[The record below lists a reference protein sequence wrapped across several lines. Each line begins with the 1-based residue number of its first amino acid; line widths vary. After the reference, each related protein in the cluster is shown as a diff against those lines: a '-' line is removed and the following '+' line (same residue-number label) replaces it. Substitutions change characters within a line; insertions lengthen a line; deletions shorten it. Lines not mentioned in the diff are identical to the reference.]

1 MKPLV
6 VRFQAFGPYKNEQVI
21 DFEKLSKQGL
31 FLICGETGSGKTTI
45 LDAITFALY
54 GKSSGGMRDQLE
66 FMRCKQSEWGIDTYV
81 CYDFELQGQ
90 VYRFERKLECKKVKL
105 SASQNVYLKKEDGVF
120 APIFENCKE
129 KDINAK
135 AKELLGLDYD
145 QFRQVIILP
154 QGQFEK
160 LLTSNSDEKE
170 KILVS
175 IFGVN
180 KWQKI
185 ANNLY
190 EMAAAKRNV
199 LLKVK
204 EEMEI
209 RLQDEAC
216 RNLEEFEVQIAALKS
231 SIQLEEEKFI
241 ASDFDGQ
248 KKKVEQEL
256 ELGKQYQALHE
267 LEQGLMRLV
276 AQKELYDEKQN
287 QLKLAEEAEG
297 LRLHMKTLEESE
309 KNFQKREKDV
319 EELLKMIPAVKQAV
333 TEAEAE
339 LARHMENQEK
349 IDKWQ
354 KEVIRLEERRPYYQ
368 SLVEKGKSVN
378 IEQKKYDDLVKKFT
392 KSERDV
398 KNANLKLQHV
408 SEAYKEI
415 RDCYTM
421 LSDAFLGGITGN
433 LAVNLKEN
441 EPCPV
446 CGSTVHPQKAKL
458 PERVVSEA
466 EVKAKEAEMHRK
478 FSEIEECQFAY
489 QKAQSVKE
497 EQERVMTTCES
508 QLKILHNE
516 LENAKKNLIKGVE
529 SIDVLERAID
539 DRKRLVK
546 AFQQKQVKLEQD
558 LLAKKNM
565 LAGSEAK
572 KNVALEE
579 KAAAEK
585 DVERADKM
593 WTTAL
598 AKTTFVDLEHVQ
610 KSLLAPE
617 KAGAMRESLA
627 NYQAQMRHVSSE
639 ITKAKAELEGKQ
651 EPDVMVCRAK
661 LNEIV
666 AAKEQYISEMTKQKL
681 ALSQKEEKYKK
692 LKGMSAEYESS
703 WSQVET
709 DWALAKNLR
718 GDTGIGLQR
727 YVLGVMF
734 SSVIAAA
741 NQMLEKVHGG
751 RYRLFRSDEKSQG
764 SNKKGL
770 ELKVFDSF
778 SKEGDEGRSV
788 KTLSGGEKFLVSLAL
803 SIGMSTIAQRSGT
816 HLDAMFVDEG
826 FGSLDQNSIEDAL
839 GVLASIQ
846 KANGTVGIIS
856 HVQVLQDNI
865 PTKLEIK
872 KTKQGSHIVMNV
884 G

>member
-6 VRFQAFGPYKNEQVI
+6 VKFQAFGPYKNEQVI

-66 FMRCKQSEWGIDTYV
+66 YMRCKQSEWGTDTYV

-105 SASQNVYLKKEDGVF
+105 SASQNVYLKNADGVF

-129 KDINAK
+129 KDMNAK

-190 EMAAAKRNV
+190 EIAAAKRNV

-204 EEMEI
+204 EEMEL

-216 RNLEEFEVQIAALKS
+216 RNLEEFLIQIEELQKK
-231 SIQLEEEKFI
+231 IQMEEEAFRQ
-241 ASDFDGQ
+241 ADFDGQ
-248 KKKVEQEL
+248 KKIVETEM

-267 LEQGLMRLV
+267 SERRLV
-276 AQKELYDEKQN
+276 QFQSQKEVYDEKQA
-287 QLKLAEEAEG
+287 QLKLAEAAEG
-297 LRLHMKTLEESE
+297 LRMHIQTLEDSK
-309 KNFQKREKDV
+309 KNLQKRDKDLEMLEKLIPLAKQGVV
-319 EELLKMIPAVKQAV
+319 EVEKEL
-333 TEAEAE
+333 E
-339 LARHMENQEK
+339 RHLQSKESV
-349 IDKWQ
+349 DKWQ
-354 KEVIRLEERRPYYQ
+354 KEAVRLEERKPYYQ
-368 SLVEKGKSVN
+368 SVTEKGKEFIRAKQVY
-378 IEQKKYDDLVKKFT
+378 EQSTKMLVKA
-392 KSERDV
+392 EQEV
-398 KNANLKLQHV
+398 KNAQARLQRV
-408 SEAYKEI
+408 SEAYKES
-415 RDCYTM
+415 RENYTM
-421 LSDAFLGGITGN
+421 LSDVFLSGITGN
-433 LAVNLKEN
+433 LAAKLQEN

-446 CGSTVHPQKAKL
+446 CGSTSHPQKARI
-458 PERVVSEA
+458 PDRVVSEA
-466 EVKAKEAEMHRK
+466 EVKAKEAEMHQR
-478 FSEIEECQFAY
+478 FTEIESCQSLV
-489 QKAQSVKE
+489 QKVQRAKE
-497 EQERVMTTCES
+497 EQERIVSGCENKMKMVES
-508 QLKILHNE
+508 E
-516 LENAKKNLIKGVE
+516 LETAKRNLIKGVDTIE
-529 SIDVLERAID
+529 ILEKAIEE
-539 DRKRLVK
+539 RRRFVK
-546 AFQQKQVKLEQD
+546 AFQQKQEKLERD
-558 LLAKKNM
+558 LLAKKNE

-572 KNVALEE
+572 WNVAAEE
-579 KAAAEK
+579 KNTSEQAVEK
-585 DVERADKM
+585 AKEV
-593 WTTAL
+593 WITAL
-598 AKTTFVDLEHVQ
+598 ADTEFVDIEQVQ
-610 KSLLAPE
+610 KALLAPE
-617 KAGAMRESLA
+617 KRNAMREALA
-627 NYQAQMRHVSSE
+627 NYQAQMRHAVSE
-639 ITKAKAELEGKQ
+639 VAMKKEELEGKK
-651 EPDVMVCRAK
+651 EPDVIACNQK
-661 LNEIV
+661 LQEITE
-666 AAKEQYISEMTKQKL
+666 AKERYISERTRQKL
-681 ALSQKEEKYKK
+681 SLTQKQEKYEK
-692 LKGMSAEYESS
+692 LKTMSAEYESS
-703 WSQVET
+703 WTQVET
-709 DWALAKNLR
+709 DWTLAKNLR

-751 RYRLFRSDEKSQG
+751 RYRLFRSDEKGQG

-872 KTKQGSHIVMNV
+872 KTKNGSHIVMNV

>member
-21 DFEKLSKQGL
+21 EFEKLSKQGL

-66 FMRCKQSEWGIDTYV
+66 FMRCKQSEWGTDTYV
-81 CYDFELQGQ
+81 CYDFELHGD

-105 SASQNVYLKKEDGVF
+105 SASQNVYLKNEDGVF
-120 APIFENCKE
+120 APMFENCKE
-129 KDINAK
+129 KDMNAK

-204 EEMEI
+204 EEMEL

-216 RNLEEFEVQIAALKS
+216 RSLEEFGVQIDALKQ
-231 SIQLEEEKFI
+231 SIQLEEEKFMT
-241 ASDFDGQ
+241 ADFDGQ

-267 LEQGLMRLV
+267 LEQGLMRLG

-297 LRLHMKTLEESE
+297 LRLHMKTLEESK

-319 EELLKMIPAVKQAV
+319 EELLKMIPATKQAV
-333 TEAEAE
+333 VEAEAE

-354 KEVIRLEERRPYYQ
+354 KEVVRLEERKPYYQ
-368 SLVEKGKSVN
+368 SLVEKGKAVN
-378 IEQKKYDDLVKKFT
+378 SEQNKYDDLAKKFT
-392 KSERDV
+392 KSEQDV
-398 KNANLKLQHV
+398 KNASSKLQQV
-408 SEAYKEI
+408 SESYKEI

-421 LSDAFLGGITGN
+421 LSDAFIDGITGN
-433 LAVNLKEN
+433 LAANLKEN

-478 FSEIEECQFAY
+478 FSGIEACQSAY

-497 EQERVMTTCES
+497 EQERLMSACES
-508 QLKILHNE
+508 QLKVLLNE
-516 LENAKKNLIKGVE
+516 LETAKKNLIKGVD
-529 SIDVLERAID
+529 SIEVLEKAIE

-579 KAAAEK
+579 KKAAEK
-585 DVERADKM
+585 DVEKADEM

-617 KAGAMRESLA
+617 KAGAMREALA
-627 NYQAQMRHVSSE
+627 NYQAQTRHVSSE

-651 EPDVMVCRAK
+651 EPDMMVCRAK

>member
-6 VRFQAFGPYKNEQVI
+6 VKFQAFGPYKNEQVI

-66 FMRCKQSEWGIDTYV
+66 YMRCKQSEWGTDTYV

-105 SASQNVYLKKEDGVF
+105 SASQNVYLKNADGVF

-129 KDINAK
+129 KDMNAK

-190 EMAAAKRNV
+190 EIAAAKRNV

-204 EEMEI
+204 EEMEL
-209 RLQDEAC
+209 RLQDESC
-216 RNLEEFEVQIAALKS
+216 RNLEEFLIQIEELQKK
-231 SIQLEEEKFI
+231 IQMEEEAFRQ
-241 ASDFDGQ
+241 ADFDGQ
-248 KKKVEQEL
+248 KKIVETEM

-267 LEQGLMRLV
+267 SERRLV
-276 AQKELYDEKQN
+276 QFQSQKEVYDEKQA
-287 QLKLAEEAEG
+287 QLKLAEAAEG
-297 LRLHMKTLEESE
+297 LRMHIQTLEDSK
-309 KNFQKREKDV
+309 KNLQKRDKDLEMLEKLIPLAKQGVV
-319 EELLKMIPAVKQAV
+319 EVEKEL
-333 TEAEAE
+333 E
-339 LARHMENQEK
+339 RHLQSKESV
-349 IDKWQ
+349 DKWQ
-354 KEVIRLEERRPYYQ
+354 KEAVRLEERKPYYQ
-368 SLVEKGKSVN
+368 SVTEKGKEFIRAKQVY
-378 IEQKKYDDLVKKFT
+378 EQSTKMLVKA
-392 KSERDV
+392 EQEV
-398 KNANLKLQHV
+398 KNAQARLQRV
-408 SEAYKEI
+408 SEAYKES
-415 RDCYTM
+415 RENYTM
-421 LSDAFLGGITGN
+421 LSDVFLSGITGN
-433 LAVNLKEN
+433 LAAKLQEN

-446 CGSTVHPQKAKL
+446 CGSTSHPQKARI
-458 PERVVSEA
+458 PDRVVSEA
-466 EVKAKEAEMHRK
+466 EVKAKETEMHQR
-478 FSEIEECQFAY
+478 FTEIEACQSLV
-489 QKAQSVKE
+489 QKVQRAKE
-497 EQERVMTTCES
+497 EQERIVSGCENKMKMVES
-508 QLKILHNE
+508 E
-516 LENAKKNLIKGVE
+516 LETAKRNLIKGVDTIE
-529 SIDVLERAID
+529 ILEKAIEE
-539 DRKRLVK
+539 RRRFVK
-546 AFQQKQVKLEQD
+546 AFQQKQEKLERD
-558 LLAKKNM
+558 LLAKKNE

-572 KNVALEE
+572 WNVAAEE
-579 KAAAEK
+579 KNTSEQAVEK
-585 DVERADKM
+585 AKEV
-593 WTTAL
+593 WITAL
-598 AKTTFVDLEHVQ
+598 ADTEFVDIEQVQ
-610 KSLLAPE
+610 KALLAPE
-617 KAGAMRESLA
+617 KRNAMREALA
-627 NYQAQMRHVSSE
+627 NYQAQMRHAVSE
-639 ITKAKAELEGKQ
+639 VAMKKEELEGKK
-651 EPDVMVCRAK
+651 EPDVIACNQK
-661 LNEIV
+661 LQEITE
-666 AAKEQYISEMTKQKL
+666 AKERYISERTRQKL
-681 ALSQKEEKYKK
+681 SLTQKQEKYEK
-692 LKGMSAEYESS
+692 LKAMSGEYESS
-703 WSQVET
+703 WTQVET
-709 DWALAKNLR
+709 DWTLAKNLR

-751 RYRLFRSDEKSQG
+751 RYRLFRSDEKGQG

-872 KTKQGSHIVMNV
+872 KTKNGSHIVMNV

>member
-433 LAVNLKEN
+433 LAANLKEN

>member
-21 DFEKLSKQGL
+21 DFKQLSKQGL

-66 FMRCKQSEWGIDTYV
+66 FMRCKQSEWGTDTYV
-81 CYDFELQGQ
+81 CYDFELQGN

-105 SASQNVYLKKEDGVF
+105 SASQNVYLKNEDGVF

-129 KDINAK
+129 KDMNAK

-185 ANNLY
+185 ANRLY
-190 EMAAAKRNV
+190 DMAAEKRNT

-204 EEMEI
+204 EEMEL
-209 RLQDEAC
+209 RLKDEEC
-216 RNLEEFEVQIAALKS
+216 KNLEEFANQIEVLKQ

-241 ASDFDGQ
+241 AADFEGQ
-248 KKKVEQEL
+248 KKKAEQEL
-256 ELGKQYQALHE
+256 ELGKQYQELRE
-267 LEQGLMRLV
+267 LEQRLAALK
-276 AQKELYDEKQN
+276 AQKELYEEKQV

-297 LRLHMKTLEESE
+297 LRIHMNALEESK
-309 KNFQKREKDV
+309 KNFQKREKDL
-319 EELLKMIPAVKQAV
+319 EELGKLIPIAKQKV
-333 TEAEAE
+333 AEAE
-339 LARHMENQEK
+339 VELAHHMENQEK

-354 KEVIRLEERRPYYQ
+354 EETVRLEERKPYYQ
-368 SLVEKGKSVN
+368 SISEKEKAVKDV
-378 IEQKKYDDLVKKFT
+378 KKRYEDLVKIFT
-392 KSERDV
+392 KCEDDV
-398 KNANLKLQHV
+398 KRAGLKLQQI
-408 SEAYKEI
+408 SKDYKDI
-415 RDCYTM
+415 RDAYAM
-421 LSDAFLGGITGN
+421 LSDAFLSGITGN
-433 LAVNLKEN
+433 LAAKLEANA
-441 EPCPV
+441 PCPV
-446 CGSTVHPQKAKL
+446 CGSTEHPQKAKL

-466 EVKAKEAEMHRK
+466 EVKTKETEMHRK
-478 FSEIEECQFAY
+478 FSEIEASQAAY
-489 QKAQSVKE
+489 QKAQTAKE
-497 EQERVMTTCES
+497 EQERLMSACDS
-508 QLKILHNE
+508 QLQVLVSE
-516 LENAKKNLIKGVE
+516 LETAKKNLIKGVDSME
-529 SIDVLERAID
+529 VLEKAIE

-546 AFQQKQVKLEQD
+546 AFQQKQAKLEQE
-558 LLAKKNM
+558 LLAKKNA

-572 KNVALEE
+572 WNVALEE
-579 KAAAEK
+579 KAVSEK
-585 DVERADKM
+585 DVETAKEV
-593 WTTAL
+593 WITAL
-598 AKTTFVDLEHVQ
+598 KKTGFVDLEHVQ
-610 KSLLAPE
+610 RSLLAQD
-617 KAGAMRESLA
+617 KMTAMREAYA
-627 NYQAQMRHVSSE
+627 NYQAQMRHLDSE
-639 ITKAKAELEGKQ
+639 IAVKAKELEGKE
-651 EPDVMVCRAK
+651 EPDMTVCRAK
-661 LNEIV
+661 LNEIM

-681 ALSQKEEKYKK
+681 ALSQKEEKHKK
-692 LKGMSAEYESS
+692 IKAMSAEYEKS
-703 WSQVET
+703 WFQVET

-741 NQMLEKVHGG
+741 NKMLEKVHGG

-764 SNKKGL
+764 TNKKGL

-872 KTKQGSHIVMNV
+872 KTKNGSHIVMNV

>member
-54 GKSSGGMRDQLE
+54 GKSSGGMRDQME
-66 FMRCKQSEWGIDTYV
+66 FMRCKQSEWGTDTYV
-81 CYDFELQGQ
+81 CYDFELQGK

-297 LRLHMKTLEESE
+297 LRLHMKTLEESK

-433 LAVNLKEN
+433 LAANLKEN

-478 FSEIEECQFAY
+478 FSEIEACQSLY
-489 QKAQSVKE
+489 QKTQSVKE
-497 EQERVMTTCES
+497 EQERLMSICES
-508 QLKILHNE
+508 QLKVLLNE
-516 LENAKKNLIKGVE
+516 LETAKRNLIKGVD
-529 SIDVLERAID
+529 SIEVLEKAID

-546 AFQQKQVKLEQD
+546 AFQQKQVKLEQE

-585 DVERADKM
+585 DVERADEM

-610 KSLLAPE
+610 TSLLAPE

-651 EPDVMVCRAK
+651 EPDMMVCRAK

-666 AAKEQYISEMTKQKL
+666 AVKEQYISEMTKQKL

-872 KTKQGSHIVMNV
+872 KTKQGSHIVTNV

>member
-297 LRLHMKTLEESE
+297 LRLHMKTLEESK

-319 EELLKMIPAVKQAV
+319 EDLLKMIPAVKQAV

-497 EQERVMTTCES
+497 EQERAMTTCES
-508 QLKILHNE
+508 QLKVLHNE

-585 DVERADKM
+585 DVERADEM

-872 KTKQGSHIVMNV
+872 KTKQGSHIVTNV

>member
-21 DFEKLSKQGL
+21 DFEQISKQGL

-66 FMRCKQSEWGIDTYV
+66 FMRCKQSEWGIDTFV
-81 CYDFELQGQ
+81 CYDFALQGK
-90 VYRFERKLECKKVKL
+90 VYRFERRLECKKVKL
-105 SASQNVYLKKEDGVF
+105 SASQNVYLKNAEGVF
-120 APIFENCKE
+120 EPLFENCKE
-129 KDINAK
+129 KDMNAK

-185 ANNLY
+185 ANHLY
-190 EMAAAKRNV
+190 EMAAEKRNV

-204 EEMEI
+204 EEMEL
-209 RLQDEAC
+209 RLKDEDC
-216 RNLEEFEVQIAALKS
+216 HNLEEFNVQIEGLKQEIQDAKERFLAA
-231 SIQLEEEKFI
+231 
-241 ASDFDGQ
+241 DFDGQ
-248 KKKVEQEL
+248 KKKLEQEL
-256 ELGKQYQALHE
+256 ELGKQYHLLRE
-267 LEQGLMRLV
+267 LEQKLAELKS
-276 AQKELYDEKQN
+276 QKELYDEKQA

-297 LRLHMKTLEESE
+297 LRMHIKALEESK
-309 KNFQKREKDV
+309 KNLQKREKDL
-319 EELLKMIPAVKQAV
+319 EELLKLIPVAKQTV
-333 TEAEAE
+333 DEAEMT
-339 LARHMENQEK
+339 LARHMEHQEK
-349 IDKWQ
+349 VDKWQ
-354 KEVIRLEERRPYYQ
+354 KEAVRLEERKPYYQ
-368 SLVEKGKSVN
+368 SLSEKGKEVN
-378 IEQKKYDDLVKKFT
+378 DMKKKHDAVLKLFT
-392 KSERDV
+392 KCELDV
-398 KNANLKLQHV
+398 KNAGVKVQQV
-408 SEAYKEI
+408 SDAYKEV

-433 LAVNLKEN
+433 LAAKLSEN

-446 CGSTVHPQKAKL
+446 CGSKVHPQKAKL
-458 PERVVSEA
+458 PKRVVSEA

-478 FSEIEECQFAY
+478 FSEIEACQAAY
-489 QKAQSVKE
+489 HKAQTAKE
-497 EQERVMTTCES
+497 EQERLLSACES
-508 QLKILHNE
+508 QLKVLENE
-516 LENAKKNLIKGVE
+516 LETAKKNLIKGV
-529 SIDVLERAID
+529 DNMQVLEKAID
-539 DRKRLVK
+539 ERKNLVK
-546 AFQQKQVKLEQD
+546 AFQQKQAKLEQE
-558 LLAKKNM
+558 LYAKKNA
-565 LAGSEAK
+565 LAAGEAK
-572 KNVALEE
+572 KHVALEE
-579 KAAAEK
+579 KTVAEQE
-585 DVERADKM
+585 VEKAKEV
-593 WTTAL
+593 WITEL
-598 AKTTFVDLEHVQ
+598 AKTTFVDLEQVQ
-610 KSLLAPE
+610 KSLLTPE
-617 KAGAMRESLA
+617 KVSAMREAYA
-627 NYQAQMRHVSSE
+627 NYQARVRHISSE
-639 ITKAKAELEGKQ
+639 ITSMQDALKGKE
-651 EPDVMVCRAK
+651 EPDTAVCLEK

-666 AAKEQYISEMTKQKL
+666 AIKEQYISEMAKKKL
-681 ALSQKEEKYKK
+681 SISQKEDKYKR

>member
-6 VRFQAFGPYKNEQVI
+6 VRFQAFGPYKNEQVV
-21 DFEKLSKQGL
+21 DFEALSKQGL

-66 FMRCKQSEWGIDTYV
+66 FMRCKQSEWGTDTYV
-81 CYDFELQGQ
+81 SYDFELHGNT
-90 VYRFERKLECKKVKL
+90 YRFERKLECKKVKL
-105 SASQNVYLKKEDGVF
+105 SASQNVYLKNAEGVF
-120 APIFENCKE
+120 APVFENCKE
-129 KDINAK
+129 KDMNAK
-135 AKELLGLDYD
+135 AKELLGLDYE

-185 ANNLY
+185 ANHFY
-190 EMAAAKRNV
+190 EMAAAKRNA

-204 EEMEI
+204 EEIEL

-216 RNLEEFEVQIAALKS
+216 RNLEEFLIQIEDLQKK
-231 SIQLEEEKFI
+231 IQMEEEAFQQ
-241 ASDFDGQ
+241 ADFDGQ
-248 KKKVEQEL
+248 KKFVETEI

-267 LEQGLMRLV
+267 SERRLV
-276 AQKELYDEKQN
+276 QLQSQKEVYDEKQA
-287 QLKLAEEAEG
+287 QIKLAEAAEG
-297 LRLHMKTLEESE
+297 LRMHIQILEESK
-309 KNFQKREKDV
+309 KNLQKREKDLEMLEKQIPLAKQKVV
-319 EELLKMIPAVKQAV
+319 EVEKELECHLEIKESV
-333 TEAEAE
+333 
-339 LARHMENQEK
+339 
-349 IDKWQ
+349 DKWQ
-354 KEVIRLEERRPYYQ
+354 KEAVRLEERKPYYQ
-368 SLVEKGKSVN
+368 SVTEKGKEFIRAKQVY
-378 IEQKKYDDLVKKFT
+378 EQSAKMLVKA
-392 KSERDV
+392 EQEV
-398 KNANLKLQHV
+398 KNAQTRLQRV
-408 SEAYKEI
+408 SEAYKES
-415 RDCYTM
+415 RESYTM
-421 LSDAFLGGITGN
+421 LSDAFLSGITGN
-433 LAVNLKEN
+433 LAANLQEN

-446 CGSTVHPQKAKL
+446 CGSTSHPQKARI
-458 PERVVSEA
+458 PDRVVSEA
-466 EVKAKEAEMHRK
+466 EVKAKETEMHQG
-478 FSEIEECQFAY
+478 FTEIEACQSLV
-489 QKAQSVKE
+489 QKVQRAKE
-497 EQERVMTTCES
+497 EQEKMVSGCENKMKMVES
-508 QLKILHNE
+508 E
-516 LENAKKNLIKGVE
+516 LETAKKNLIKGVDTIE
-529 SIDVLERAID
+529 ILEKAIEE
-539 DRKRLVK
+539 RRRFVK
-546 AFQQKQVKLEQD
+546 AFQQKQEKLERD
-558 LLAKKNM
+558 LLAKKNE

-572 KNVALEE
+572 WNVAAEE
-579 KAAAEK
+579 KNISEQAVEK
-585 DVERADKM
+585 AKEV
-593 WTTAL
+593 WITAL
-598 AKTTFVDLEHVQ
+598 ADTEFVDIEQVQ
-610 KSLLAPE
+610 RALLAPE
-617 KAGAMRESLA
+617 KRNAMREALA
-627 NYQAQMRHVSSE
+627 NYQAQMRHAISE
-639 ITKAKAELEGKQ
+639 VAMKKEELEGKQ
-651 EPDVMVCRAK
+651 EPDVIACNQK
-661 LNEIV
+661 LQELTE
-666 AAKEQYISEMTKQKL
+666 AKERYISERTRHKLSLTQKQ
-681 ALSQKEEKYKK
+681 EKYEK
-692 LKGMSAEYESS
+692 LKVMSAEYESS
-703 WSQVET
+703 WTQVET
-709 DWALAKNLR
+709 DWTLAKNLR

-751 RYRLFRSDEKSQG
+751 RYRLFRSDEKGQG

-872 KTKQGSHIVMNV
+872 KTKNGSHIVMNV

>member
-1 MKPLV
+1 M
-6 VRFQAFGPYKNEQVI
+6 
-21 DFEKLSKQGL
+21 
-31 FLICGETGSGKTTI
+31 
-45 LDAITFALY
+45 
-54 GKSSGGMRDQLE
+54 
-66 FMRCKQSEWGIDTYV
+66 
-81 CYDFELQGQ
+81 
-90 VYRFERKLECKKVKL
+90 
-105 SASQNVYLKKEDGVF
+105 
-120 APIFENCKE
+120 
-129 KDINAK
+129 
-135 AKELLGLDYD
+135 
-145 QFRQVIILP
+145 
-154 QGQFEK
+154 
-160 LLTSNSDEKE
+160 
-170 KILVS
+170 
-175 IFGVN
+175 
-180 KWQKI
+180 
-185 ANNLY
+185 
-190 EMAAAKRNV
+190 
-199 LLKVK
+199 
-204 EEMEI
+204 
-209 RLQDEAC
+209 
-216 RNLEEFEVQIAALKS
+216 
-231 SIQLEEEKFI
+231 
-241 ASDFDGQ
+241 
-248 KKKVEQEL
+248 
-256 ELGKQYQALHE
+256 
-267 LEQGLMRLV
+267 
-276 AQKELYDEKQN
+276 
-287 QLKLAEEAEG
+287 
-297 LRLHMKTLEESE
+297 
-309 KNFQKREKDV
+309 
-319 EELLKMIPAVKQAV
+319 
-333 TEAEAE
+333 
-339 LARHMENQEK
+339 
-349 IDKWQ
+349 
-354 KEVIRLEERRPYYQ
+354 
-368 SLVEKGKSVN
+368 
-378 IEQKKYDDLVKKFT
+378 
-392 KSERDV
+392 
-398 KNANLKLQHV
+398 
-408 SEAYKEI
+408 
-415 RDCYTM
+415 
-421 LSDAFLGGITGN
+421 
-433 LAVNLKEN
+433 
-441 EPCPV
+441 
-446 CGSTVHPQKAKL
+446 
-458 PERVVSEA
+458 
-466 EVKAKEAEMHRK
+466 
-478 FSEIEECQFAY
+478 
-489 QKAQSVKE
+489 
-497 EQERVMTTCES
+497 
-508 QLKILHNE
+508 
-516 LENAKKNLIKGVE
+516 
-529 SIDVLERAID
+529 
-539 DRKRLVK
+539 
-546 AFQQKQVKLEQD
+546 
-558 LLAKKNM
+558 
-565 LAGSEAK
+565 
-572 KNVALEE
+572 
-579 KAAAEK
+579 
-585 DVERADKM
+585 ERADKM

>member
-54 GKSSGGMRDQLE
+54 GKSSGGMRDQME
-66 FMRCKQSEWGIDTYV
+66 FMRCKQSEWGTDTYV
-81 CYDFELQGQ
+81 CYDFELQGNA
-90 VYRFERKLECKKVKL
+90 YRFERKLECKKVKL

-297 LRLHMKTLEESE
+297 LRLHMKTLEESK

-339 LARHMENQEK
+339 LARHMENQEQ

-433 LAVNLKEN
+433 LAANLKEN

-508 QLKILHNE
+508 QLKVLHNE
-516 LENAKKNLIKGVE
+516 LENAKKN
-529 SIDVLERAID
+529 
-539 DRKRLVK
+539 
-546 AFQQKQVKLEQD
+546 FY
-558 LLAKKNM
+558 
-565 LAGSEAK
+565 
-572 KNVALEE
+572 
-579 KAAAEK
+579 
-585 DVERADKM
+585 
-593 WTTAL
+593 
-598 AKTTFVDLEHVQ
+598 
-610 KSLLAPE
+610 KS
-617 KAGAMRESLA
+617 
-627 NYQAQMRHVSSE
+627 
-639 ITKAKAELEGKQ
+639 
-651 EPDVMVCRAK
+651 
-661 LNEIV
+661 
-666 AAKEQYISEMTKQKL
+666 
-681 ALSQKEEKYKK
+681 
-692 LKGMSAEYESS
+692 
-703 WSQVET
+703 
-709 DWALAKNLR
+709 
-718 GDTGIGLQR
+718 
-727 YVLGVMF
+727 
-734 SSVIAAA
+734 
-741 NQMLEKVHGG
+741 
-751 RYRLFRSDEKSQG
+751 
-764 SNKKGL
+764 
-770 ELKVFDSF
+770 
-778 SKEGDEGRSV
+778 
-788 KTLSGGEKFLVSLAL
+788 
-803 SIGMSTIAQRSGT
+803 
-816 HLDAMFVDEG
+816 
-826 FGSLDQNSIEDAL
+826 
-839 GVLASIQ
+839 
-846 KANGTVGIIS
+846 
-856 HVQVLQDNI
+856 
-865 PTKLEIK
+865 
-872 KTKQGSHIVMNV
+872 
-884 G
+884 

>member
-6 VRFQAFGPYKNEQVI
+6 VKFQAFGPYKNEQVI

-66 FMRCKQSEWGIDTYV
+66 YMRCKQSEWGTDTYV

-105 SASQNVYLKKEDGVF
+105 SASQNVYLKNADGVF

-129 KDINAK
+129 KDMNAK

-185 ANNLY
+185 ANHFY
-190 EMAAAKRNV
+190 EMAAAKRNA

-204 EEMEI
+204 EEIEL

-216 RNLEEFEVQIAALKS
+216 RNLEEFLIQIEDLQKK
-231 SIQLEEEKFI
+231 IQMEEEAFQQ
-241 ASDFDGQ
+241 ADFDGQ
-248 KKKVEQEL
+248 KKFVETEI

-267 LEQGLMRLV
+267 SERRLV
-276 AQKELYDEKQN
+276 QLQSQKEVYDEKQA
-287 QLKLAEEAEG
+287 QIKLAEAAEG
-297 LRLHMKTLEESE
+297 LRMHIQILEESK
-309 KNFQKREKDV
+309 KNLQKREKDLEVLEKQIPLAKQKVV
-319 EELLKMIPAVKQAV
+319 EVEKELECHLEIKESV
-333 TEAEAE
+333 
-339 LARHMENQEK
+339 
-349 IDKWQ
+349 DKWQ
-354 KEVIRLEERRPYYQ
+354 KEAVRLEERKPYYQ
-368 SLVEKGKSVN
+368 SVTEKGKEFIRAKQVY
-378 IEQKKYDDLVKKFT
+378 EQSAKMLVKA
-392 KSERDV
+392 EQEV
-398 KNANLKLQHV
+398 KNAQTRLQRV
-408 SEAYKEI
+408 SEAYKES
-415 RDCYTM
+415 RESYTM
-421 LSDAFLGGITGN
+421 LSDAFLSGITGN
-433 LAVNLKEN
+433 LAANLQEN

-446 CGSTVHPQKAKL
+446 CGSTSHPQKARI
-458 PERVVSEA
+458 PDRVVSEA
-466 EVKAKEAEMHRK
+466 EVKAKETEMHQR
-478 FSEIEECQFAY
+478 FTEIEACQSLV
-489 QKAQSVKE
+489 QKVQRAKE
-497 EQERVMTTCES
+497 EQERIVSGCENKMKMVES
-508 QLKILHNE
+508 E
-516 LENAKKNLIKGVE
+516 LETAKRNLIKGVDTIE
-529 SIDVLERAID
+529 ILEKAIEE
-539 DRKRLVK
+539 RRRFVK
-546 AFQQKQVKLEQD
+546 AFQQKQEKLERD
-558 LLAKKNM
+558 LLAKKNE

-572 KNVALEE
+572 WNVAAEE
-579 KAAAEK
+579 KNTSEQAVEK
-585 DVERADKM
+585 AKEV
-593 WTTAL
+593 WITAL
-598 AKTTFVDLEHVQ
+598 ADTEFVDIEQVQ
-610 KSLLAPE
+610 KALLAPE
-617 KAGAMRESLA
+617 KRNAMREALA
-627 NYQAQMRHVSSE
+627 NYQAQMRHAVSE
-639 ITKAKAELEGKQ
+639 VAMKKEELEGKK
-651 EPDVMVCRAK
+651 EPDVIACNQK
-661 LNEIV
+661 LQEITE
-666 AAKEQYISEMTKQKL
+666 AKERYISERTRQKL
-681 ALSQKEEKYKK
+681 SLTQKQEKYEK
-692 LKGMSAEYESS
+692 LKAMSGEYESS
-703 WSQVET
+703 WTQVET
-709 DWALAKNLR
+709 DWTLAKNLR

-751 RYRLFRSDEKSQG
+751 RYRLFRSDEKGQG

-872 KTKQGSHIVMNV
+872 KTKNGSHIVMNV

>member
-6 VRFQAFGPYKNEQVI
+6 VKFQAFGPYKNEQVI

-66 FMRCKQSEWGIDTYV
+66 YMRCKQSEWGTDTYV

-105 SASQNVYLKKEDGVF
+105 SASQNVYLKNADGVF

-129 KDINAK
+129 KDMNAK

-190 EMAAAKRNV
+190 EIAAAKRNV

-204 EEMEI
+204 EEMEL
-209 RLQDEAC
+209 RLQDESC
-216 RNLEEFEVQIAALKS
+216 RNLEEFEAQIDVLKN
-231 SIQLEEEKFI
+231 SIKLEEEKFLT
-241 ASDFDGQ
+241 ADFDGQ
-248 KKKVEQEL
+248 KKKVEEEL

-267 LEQGLMRLV
+267 LEQRLAGLE
-276 AQKELYDEKQN
+276 AQKELYEEKQN

-297 LRLHMKTLEESE
+297 LRLHMKTLEESK
-309 KNFQKREKDV
+309 KNLQKREKDV
-319 EELLKMIPAVKQAV
+319 EELLKLIPATKQAV
-333 TEAEAE
+333 IEAEAE
-339 LARHMENQEK
+339 LSRHMENQEK

-354 KEVIRLEERRPYYQ
+354 KEVVRLEERKPYYQ
-368 SLVEKGKSVN
+368 SLVEKGKAVSVS
-378 IEQKKYDDLVKKFT
+378 QKKYDELVKMFT
-392 KSERDV
+392 RSEQDV
-398 KNANLKLQHV
+398 KNASTKLQQV
-408 SEAYKEI
+408 SEAYKVV

-433 LAVNLKEN
+433 LAANLKEN

-446 CGSTVHPQKAKL
+446 CGSVVHPQKAKL

-478 FSEIEECQFAY
+478 FSEIEACQSAY

-497 EQERVMTTCES
+497 EQERLKTTCES
-508 QLKILHNE
+508 QLKVLLNE
-516 LENAKKNLIKGVE
+516 LETAKKNLIKGVE
-529 SIDVLERAID
+529 TMEVLEKAIE

-558 LLAKKNM
+558 LLAKKNA

-579 KAAAEK
+579 KTVAEQ
-585 DVERADKM
+585 DVEKSEEM
-593 WTTAL
+593 WITAL

-617 KAGAMRESLA
+617 RVSAIRDAVA
-627 NYQAQMRHVSSE
+627 NYQAQMQHISLE
-639 ITKAKAELEGKQ
+639 ITKMKEELDEQQ
-651 EPDVMVCRAK
+651 EPDINACREK
-661 LNEIV
+661 LKEIV
-666 AAKEQYISEMTKQKL
+666 EAKEQYISEMTKQKL

-692 LKGMSAEYESS
+692 LRGMSAEYESS

-872 KTKQGSHIVMNV
+872 KTKNGSHIVMNV

>member
-6 VRFQAFGPYKNEQVI
+6 VRFQAFGPYKNEQVV
-21 DFEKLSKQGL
+21 DFEALSKQGL

-66 FMRCKQSEWGIDTYV
+66 FMRCKQSEWGTDTYV
-81 CYDFELQGQ
+81 RYDFELQDKI
-90 VYRFERKLECKKVKL
+90 YRFERKLECKKVKL
-105 SASQNVYLKKEDGVF
+105 SASQNVYLKNADGVF
-120 APIFENCKE
+120 APLFENCKE
-129 KDINAK
+129 KDMNAK

-204 EEMEI
+204 EEMEL

-216 RNLEEFEVQIAALKS
+216 RNLEEFKEQIDCLQQT
-231 SIQLEEEKFI
+231 IQLEEEKFRS
-241 ASDFDGQ
+241 ADFDGQ
-248 KKKVEQEL
+248 KQKVEQEL
-256 ELGKQYQALHE
+256 ELGKKYQSLYE
-267 LEQGLMRLV
+267 LEQRLAGLV
-276 AQKELYDEKQN
+276 AQKESFEEKQV
-287 QLKLAEEAEG
+287 QIKLAEEAEG
-297 LRLHMKTLEESE
+297 LRQYIKALDES
-309 KNFQKREKDV
+309 KKGLQKRERDL
-319 EELLKMIPAVKQAV
+319 EEPSKLIPDAKQKV
-333 TEAEAE
+333 SDAEME
-339 LARHMENQEK
+339 LSRHMENQEK

-354 KEVIRLEERRPYYQ
+354 KEAVRLEERKPYYQ
-368 SLVEKGKSVN
+368 SLVEKGKAVS
-378 IEQKKYDDLVKKFT
+378 EAQRKYDDLVKKFT
-392 KSERDV
+392 KSEQDV
-398 KNANLKLQHV
+398 KVASSKLQQV
-408 SEAYKEI
+408 SEAYKEL
-415 RDCYTM
+415 RDNYTM
-421 LSDAFLGGITGN
+421 LSDAFLSGITGN
-433 LAVNLKEN
+433 LAAKLNEN

-446 CGSTVHPQKAKL
+446 CGSKVHPHKAML

-478 FSEIEECQFAY
+478 FSEIEACQAAY
-489 QKAQSVKE
+489 QKLQSAKE
-497 EQERVMTTCES
+497 EQERLLSACES
-508 QLKILHNE
+508 QMKVLANE
-516 LENAKKNLIKGVE
+516 LETAKKNLIKGVD
-529 SIDVLERAID
+529 SIEVLEKAIE

-546 AFQQKQVKLEQD
+546 AFQQKQVKLEQE
-558 LLAKKNM
+558 LLAKKNA
-565 LAGSEAK
+565 LAGCEAK
-572 KNVALEE
+572 WNVASEE
-579 KAAAEK
+579 KAVAEK
-585 DVERADKM
+585 DVEKAKEM
-593 WTTAL
+593 WITNL
-598 AKTTFVDLEHVQ
+598 AKTSFVDLEHVQ

-617 KAGAMRESLA
+617 KVSAMREAYA
-627 NYQAQMRHVSSE
+627 NYQAGVGHVSSE
-639 ITKAKAELEGKQ
+639 IARMKVELEGKQ
-651 EPDVMVCRAK
+651 EPDVSVCRAK

-666 AAKEQYISEMTKQKL
+666 AAKEQYISEMTKQRL

-727 YVLGVMF
+727 YVLGIMF

-846 KANGTVGIIS
+846 KANGIVGIIS
-856 HVQVLQDNI
+856 HVQVIQDNI

-872 KTKQGSHIVMNV
+872 KTKTGSHIVMNV

>member
-21 DFEKLSKQGL
+21 DFEQLSKQGL

-66 FMRCKQSEWGIDTYV
+66 FMRCKQSEWGIDTFV
-81 CYDFELQGQ
+81 CYDFELQDK
-90 VYRFERKLECKKVKL
+90 VYRFERRLECKKVKL
-105 SASQNVYLKKEDGVF
+105 SASQNVYVKNADDVF
-120 APIFENCKE
+120 EPMFENCKE

-175 IFGVN
+175 IFGVD

-204 EEMEI
+204 EEMQL

-216 RNLEEFEVQIAALKS
+216 QNLEEFVSQIDALKQT
-231 SIQLEEEKFI
+231 IQLKEEKFQ
-241 ASDFDGQ
+241 AADFDGQ
-248 KKKVEQEL
+248 KQIFEQEL
-256 ELGKQYQALHE
+256 EFGKKYQKLHE
-267 LEQGLMRLV
+267 LEQKLTELD
-276 AQKELYDEKQN
+276 AKKEFFEEKQL
-287 QLKLAEEAEG
+287 QVKLAEEAEG
-297 LRLHMKTLEESE
+297 LRLHMNALEESK
-309 KNFQKREKDV
+309 KNLKKRESNL
-319 EELLKMIPAVKQAV
+319 EELIKLVLVAKQRV
-333 TEAEAE
+333 AEAE
-339 LARHMENQEK
+339 EQLAHHMENREK
-349 IDKWQ
+349 VEMWQ
-354 KEVIRLEERRPYYQ
+354 AQAVRLEERKPYYQ
-368 SLVEKGKSVN
+368 SLVEKGKAVSDARN
-378 IEQKKYDDLVKKFT
+378 KYDGLVKIFA
-392 KSERDV
+392 KSEQDV
-398 KNANLKLQHV
+398 KTANLRLQQV
-408 SEAYKEI
+408 SESYKEV

-433 LAVNLKEN
+433 LAANLREN

-446 CGSTVHPQKAKL
+446 CGSKEHPRKAAL
-458 PERVVSEA
+458 PTRVVSEA

-478 FSEIEECQFAY
+478 FSEIEMCQGLCR
-489 QKAQSVKE
+489 KAQAVKE
-497 EQERVMTTCES
+497 EQEKQLSSYES
-508 QLKILHNE
+508 QLKVVTNE
-516 LENAKKNLIKGVE
+516 LETAKKNLIKGVD
-529 SIDVLERAID
+529 SMDVLEKAIKE
-539 DRKRLVK
+539 RIHLVK
-546 AFQQKQVKLEQD
+546 DFQQKQVKLEQE
-558 LLAKKNM
+558 LLAKKNT
-565 LAGSEAK
+565 LSGSEAK
-572 KNVALEE
+572 KNVAMEE
-579 KAAAEK
+579 KTAAEK
-585 DVERADKM
+585 DVEN
-593 WTTAL
+593 
-598 AKTTFVDLEHVQ
+598 AKELWITELSKTDFVDLEHVQ
-610 KSLLAPE
+610 RALLAPE
-617 KAGAMRESLA
+617 KVSMMREAYA
-627 NYQAQMRHVSSE
+627 NYKAEVKHVSAE
-639 ITKAKAELEGKQ
+639 IARMHMDLEGKP
-651 EPDVMVCRAK
+651 EPDIHICQEK
-661 LNEIV
+661 LKEIA
-666 AAKEQYISEMTKQKL
+666 AAKECYISEMTGNKL
-681 ALSQKEEKYKK
+681 ALSQKIEKYNK
-692 LKGMSAEYESS
+692 LKEMSAEYETS